1 MEAAWPSG
9 AAVCRCIDSGTLYCQ
24 DVPVPDDDRYSL
36 TELADLAGVTPRTVR
51 YYLAQGLLPAVGQ
64 TGPGSKYSA
73 EHLDRLRLIKR
84 LQAEHLP
91 LAEIRHRL
99 EGLDPDAIRDLAGSP
114 EPEPP
119 TDSALD
125 YLRTVLGDPRSP
137 GRPRLHASA
146 TAVTAEAPPE
156 GYRIGLASP
165 AAAPP
170 APGAP
175 AMPAP
180 ATPPSPTTAAAPAVT
195 TSIERSQWERIVL
208 APDVEL
214 HLRRPLSRSQN
225 KQVDRLVTIARELL
239 EEERP

>member
-1 MEAAWPSG
+1 VAFFGVRAG
-9 AAVCRCIDSGTLYCQ
+9 CIDSVTSYCHHT
-24 DVPVPDDDRYSL
+24 VMPDEGPYSL

-64 TGPGSKYSA
+64 TGPGSKYGSD
-73 EHLDRLRLIKR
+73 HLDRLRLIKR

-99 EGLDPDAIRDLAGSP
+99 DALDPDAIRELAGSP

-119 TDSALD
+119 SDSALD
-125 YLRTVLGDPRSP
+125 YLRTVLGDPRSA
-137 GRPRLHASA
+137 GRPA
-146 TAVTAEAPPE
+146 E
-156 GYRIGLASP
+156 GYQVALK
-165 AAAPP
+165 APP
-170 APGAP
+170 AAMSAP
-175 AMPAP
+175 DEPPLPAQPAP
-180 ATPPSPTTAAAPAVT
+180 PSLATAAAPAQT